1 MAGSVIL
8 TLPIIIVFMFAE
20 RLMTEGLTRGA
31 EKG

>member
-8 TLPIIIVFMFAE
+8 TLPIIIVFLFAE
-20 RLMTEGLTRGA
+20 RLLAEGLTRGA